1 MHEAESAAQSNPRLP
16 ARTNLPEGMTDR
28 VRNDWERFSISGLPE
43 HLEEYLLNEYGLNV
57 ATEYAGLP
65 IRNPWGKA
73 SGQLSMNLNQVR
85 EDVEAGLGFVVL
97 KTVIAE
103 DESGGQSMSAWAIK
117 EARMVVE
124 TIAGASGETGWTI
137 TWKGRGWWQSFD
149 EYLALI
155 RGARQI
161 ADAAGTLIV
170 PSCKYHLPS
179 PGESTW
185 RTAEYEYTTTRI
197 LEAWFDA
204 VGSPDGPMPLEKDF
218 SPTLA
223 GSELASVQDCIRN
236 WLHEVPRLIREG
248 VAAFPR
254 PDSLRVGLKVFNA
267 MFDDDFQ
274 IDLLRSI
281 HQADEA
287 HRPDF
292 FIYGNRL
299 FNPDRE
305 FDGYRGVAFG
315 GPDLSDRNLR
325 VMTAFN
331 QELDSFQCSA
341 LERDL
346 GRSASRQQD
355 EAGRDAER
363 PDVRSHAERGNELRG
378 HGSEPPLSWSATGN
392 ITTGK
397 MAVEYAR
404 RGATSFQLHTFFQ
417 LPADQYRMKTG
428 TRTQR
433 ALNELYFHPETGF
446 VVWME
451 HLRQTE
457 ALGPVIRLADLVKST
472 T

>member
-1 MHEAESAAQSNPRLP
+1 MHEAESAPRSDPRLP
-16 ARTNLPEGMTDR
+16 ARPNLPAGMTAR
-28 VRNDWERFSISGLPE
+28 VRSDWERFSTGGLPE
-43 HLEEYLLNEYGLNV
+43 QLEEYLLNEYGLDV

-85 EDVEAGLGFVVL
+85 EDVDAGLGFVVL

-117 EARMVVE
+117 EARMVAE
-124 TIAGASGETGWTI
+124 TIAGASGEPGWTI

-161 ADAAGTLIV
+161 ADGTGTLIV

-185 RTAEYEYTTTRI
+185 RTAEYEYTTMRI
-197 LEAWFDA
+197 LEAWFEA
-204 VGSPDGPMPLEKDF
+204 VGSADGPMPLEKDF

-223 GSELASVQDCIRN
+223 GSDLASVQDCIRN

-248 VAAFPR
+248 AAAFPR
-254 PDSLRVGLKVFNA
+254 PDSVRVGLKVFNA

-281 HQADEA
+281 HQADDA

-305 FDGYRGVAFG
+305 FDGHRGVAFG

-331 QELDSFQCSA
+331 
-341 LERDL
+341 R
-346 GRSASRQQD
+346 
-355 EAGRDAER
+355 EAGKETQLA
-363 PDVRSHAERGNELRG
+363 
-378 HGSEPPLSWSATGN
+378 WSATGN

-397 MAVEYAR
+397 MAVEYAL

-451 HLRQTE
+451 HLRQTGG
-457 ALGPVIRLADLVKST
+457 LGPVIRLADIMN
-472 T
+472 

>member
-1 MHEAESAAQSNPRLP
+1 MHETESTARGLRLP
-16 ARTNLPEGMTDR
+16 VRANIPEEVTR
-28 VRNDWERFSISGLPE
+28 RLRNDWERFSVSGLPE
-43 HLEEYLLNEYGLNV
+43 HLEEYLLDEYGMDV

-117 EARMVVE
+117 EARMVAE
-124 TIAGASGETGWTI
+124 TITGTSGEDGWTI

-155 RGARQI
+155 RGVRQL
-161 ADAAGTLIV
+161 ADGTGTLIV

-185 RTAEYEYTTTRI
+185 RRSEYEYTTTRI
-197 LEAWFDA
+197 LETWFEA
-204 VGSPDGPMPLEKDF
+204 SGSANRPMPLEKDF

-223 GSELASVQDCIRN
+223 GSDLASVQDCIRN

-248 VAAFPR
+248 AAAFPR
-254 PDSLRVGLKVFNA
+254 ADSLKVGLKVFNA

-274 IDLLRSI
+274 VDLLRSI
-281 HQADEA
+281 HQADDA

-292 FIYGNRL
+292 FVYGNRL
-299 FNPDRE
+299 FNPERE
-305 FDGYRGVAFG
+305 FDGHRGVAYG

-325 VMTAFN
+325 VITAFN
-331 QELDSFQCSA
+331 
-341 LERDL
+341 RDC
-346 GRSASRQQD
+346 
-355 EAGRDAER
+355 E
-363 PDVRSHAERGNELRG
+363 N
-378 HGSEPPLSWSATGN
+378 GSQLSWSATGD

-451 HLRQTE
+451 HLRQT
-457 ALGPVIRLADLVKST
+457 ADLCSVIRLADVVIS
-472 T
+472 